1 MFEVLLNTL
10 VRFDKVLSNE
20 GLNRNDDAFDKLL
33 NSRDNVF
40 EAQHQLFAYPLNPY
54 DKLLRPRIC
63 EYRT

>member
-40 EAQHQLFAYPLNPY
+40 EAQLQLFAYPLNPY
-54 DKLLRPRIC
+54 DKLLRHRIC